1 MGGEYVGRWE
11 TEERGR
17 VGELR
22 ERDGQR
28 QRRQG
33 REEKRRLFTPL
44 SIAVGVCCVPLHSNT
59 HSKCNMHMYM

>member
-1 MGGEYVGRWE
+1 MGRWE

-33 REEKRRLFTPL
+33 REEKFAPL
-44 SIAVGVCCVPLHSNT
+44 SIILTAVGVCCVPLHSNI
-59 HSKCNMHMYM
+59 HSKCNMYMYM